1 MPGLPPASR
10 KRASPGRVAIMNGHE
25 ILAKL
30 AGHSPVAMQR
40 YASSCLRRYCEVKG
54 LSHPAVDA
62 LLDHLD
68 SIETARDLA
77 KWERKGALLELNGR
91 GDPIPAGITSALSED
106 ERNAFAVLVE
116 SVVEVGIVDLYG
128 AKTDLP
134 LRFLDKT
141 MRILAQNGIPLPAW
155 IESSV

>member
-1 MPGLPPASR
+1 
-10 KRASPGRVAIMNGHE
+10 
-25 ILAKL
+25 
-30 AGHSPVAMQR
+30 MQR

-62 LLDHLD
+62 LLAHLD
-68 SIETARDLA
+68 SIATSRDLA
-77 KWERKGALLELNGR
+77 EWERKGALLDLNGR
-91 GDPIPAGITSALSED
+91 GDPIPADITFALSEE
-106 ERNAFAVLVE
+106 ERSAFAELVE

-134 LRFLDKT
+134 LRFLDKA
-141 MRILAQNGIPLPAW
+141 MRILERNGIPLPAW

>member
-1 MPGLPPASR
+1 MRGLPPASR
-10 KRASPGRVAIMNGHE
+10 KRTSPGRAVIMNGHE

-30 AGHSPVAMQR
+30 AGHSPAAMQR

-62 LLDHLD
+62 LLAHLD
-68 SIETARDLA
+68 SIATSRDLA
-77 KWERKGALLELNGR
+77 EWERKGAWLDLNGR
-91 GDPIPAGITSALSED
+91 GDPIPADITFALSAE
-106 ERNAFAVLVE
+106 ERSAFAELVE

-134 LRFLDKT
+134 LRLLDKA
-141 MRILAQNGIPLPAW
+141 MRILERNGIPLPAW

>member
-1 MPGLPPASR
+1 MRGLPPASR
-10 KRASPGRVAIMNGHE
+10 KRTLPGRAVMNGHE

-30 AGHSPVAMQR
+30 AGHSPAAMQR

-62 LLDHLD
+62 LLAHLD
-68 SIETARDLA
+68 SIATSRDLA
-77 KWERKGALLELNGR
+77 EWERKGAWLDLNGR
-91 GDPIPAGITSALSED
+91 GDPIPADITFALSEA
-106 ERNAFAVLVE
+106 ERSAFAELVE

-134 LRFLDKT
+134 LRFLDKA
-141 MRILAQNGIPLPAW
+141 MRILERNGIPLPAW